1 LVNLEVL
8 SVYAANL
15 RRRNQR
21 TQAIAVSS
29 APGNRRRLKR
39 HAPVTM
45 PRDSQPQRPRCARLE
60 LARKAFQIEMSAAD
74 ASPNTHFSQPQRAQP
89 HPNSVPE
96 SSKAAESL
104 PVTSSMPMDIPE
116 QQATL
121 FREVL
126 LLLEGKKFP
135 YAVSGAF
142 ALRQHTGICRF
153 TKDLDLFMTAST
165 SHQLLPYLR
174 QHGFECEVCDP
185 VWLAKVH
192 KGEFFVD
199 LITGMS
205 NAVIVVE
212 DSWIE
217 RAHPAMVH
225 GVKTRVL
232 APEELVASKVFVA
245 KRERFDGADIAHIIY
260 GTYPNFDWDRE
271 LQLVGEHW
279 EMLLWS
285 LLLFRY
291 VYPAQTHYVPP
302 RIWHELLQRL
312 EDQIAKPDPHPT
324 FRGSL
329 VDENMFAIDL
339 NEWGLANL
347 LEDRRQRRLSE
358 LERANG
364 RPNLLRMPK
373 DAPRNRR
380 SA

>member
-1 LVNLEVL
+1 VAE
-8 SVYAANL
+8 
-15 RRRNQR
+15 
-21 TQAIAVSS
+21 
-29 APGNRRRLKR
+29 PLK
-39 HAPVTM
+39 
-45 PRDSQPQRPRCARLE
+45 
-60 LARKAFQIEMSAAD
+60 
-74 ASPNTHFSQPQRAQP
+74 
-89 HPNSVPE
+89 PE
-96 SSKAAESL
+96 QTL
-104 PVTSSMPMDIPE
+104 PVTSSMPMHIPE
-116 QQATL
+116 EQGTL

-126 LLLEGKKFP
+126 LILEEQHFP

-153 TKDLDLFMTAST
+153 TKDLDLFMTAVT
-165 SHQLLPYLR
+165 SRKVLPYLEKC
-174 QHGFECEVCDP
+174 GFECEVKDP

-205 NAVIVVE
+205 NGVVVVE

-217 RAHPAMVH
+217 RAGPAVVH
-225 GVKTRVL
+225 GVETRVL
-232 APEELVASKVFVA
+232 APEELVASKIFVA

-260 GTYPNFDWDRE
+260 GTYPKFDWDRE

-302 RIWHELLQRL
+302 RVWNNLLQRFQGEL
-312 EDQIAKPDPHPT
+312 AKPDPKAN

-329 VDENMFAIDL
+329 VDENMFAIDI

-347 LEDRRQRRLSE
+347 LEETRKIRMDHLQGSADPSVSCPEPRQS
-358 LERANG
+358 
-364 RPNLLRMPK
+364 
-373 DAPRNRR
+373 APRHRQ